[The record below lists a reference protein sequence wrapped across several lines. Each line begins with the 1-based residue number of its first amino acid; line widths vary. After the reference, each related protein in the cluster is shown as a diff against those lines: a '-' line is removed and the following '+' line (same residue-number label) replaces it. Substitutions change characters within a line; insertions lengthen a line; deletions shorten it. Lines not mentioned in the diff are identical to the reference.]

1 MTTHDFCHA
10 FLKSFRITSLRI
22 QKKIGK
28 TRPFIIYEIFYKL
41 LSKATELEDRL
52 GSWSI
57 SHQFQ
62 RLD

>member
-1 MTTHDFCHA
+1 MTTHDFLSC
-10 FLKSFRITSLRI
+10 FLKSFQITSLRI

-28 TRPFIIYEIFYKL
+28 TQPFIIYEIFDKL

-52 GSWSI
+52 RSWSI